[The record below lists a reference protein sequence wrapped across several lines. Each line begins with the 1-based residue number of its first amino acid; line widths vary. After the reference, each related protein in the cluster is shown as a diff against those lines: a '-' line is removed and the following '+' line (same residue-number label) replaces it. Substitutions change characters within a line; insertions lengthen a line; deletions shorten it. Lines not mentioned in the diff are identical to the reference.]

1 MLITLEQL
9 KLATGSADEKLLKGI
24 NDTLTKFQINTPLRI
39 CHFLAQA
46 MHESGNFKVT
56 KENLNYSAKG
66 LNTTFKKYFLT
77 EAAALPYERNQQ
89 KIANKVYSNR
99 MGNGDEASGD
109 GWKYRGRGFLQ
120 CTGKNNYKR
129 LSEDTGVDFINKPE
143 LLETLEYA
151 ALSAGHYWHVN
162 KINLLAD
169 NPNTKEAILKITKA
183 INGGLNG
190 LEDRTVKFNKLI
202 KIIK

>member
-1 MLITLEQL
+1 MNITAEQL
-9 KLATGSADEKLLKGI
+9 KLAVGSTDAKLLKGI

-66 LNTTFKKYFLT
+66 LTGTFRKYFIT
-77 EAAALPYERNQQ
+77 EASAIPYQRNQQ
-89 KIANKVYSNR
+89 KIANYVYSNR

-109 GWKYRGRGFLQ
+109 GWKYKGRGFLQ
-120 CTGKNNYKR
+120 CTGKNNYSR
-129 LSEDTGVDFINKPE
+129 LSKDTGVDFLTHPE

-151 ALSAGHYWHVN
+151 ALSAGHYWSVN
-162 KINLLAD
+162 HLNALAD
-169 NPNTKEAILKITKA
+169 KNDIKAVTKA
-183 INGGLNG
+183 INGGFIG
-190 LEDRTVKFNKLI
+190 LEERSKNFNKLMS
-202 KIIK
+202 IIK